1 MVLLGSVS
9 ADNIDKTDAQAKKSI
24 HFENSLVY
32 GSQFAAE
39 DLPHVSGSAWQIC
52 RRWLIRCI
60 P

>member
-9 ADNIDKTDAQAKKSI
+9 ADNVEKTDRQAKKDI

-39 DLPHVSGSAWQIC
+39 ELPHVRATPAIADVALTATCS
-52 RRWLIRCI
+52 
-60 P
+60 

>member
-39 DLPHVSGSAWQIC
+39 DLPHVSDVCMAC
-52 RRWLIRCI
+52 
-60 P
+60 